1 MIVRC
6 NLWLFE
12 KNGIGKYICIALSV
26 LDRLV
31 DFGENGAIPW
41 ESNQI
46 RPFIIKRRFTNQNN
60 IQRWLPSAENQELL
74 WIQVRKEL
82 LQIFILSYVHSFEQ
96 PKWPTQHHFDAFWN
110 YIWVNTWY
118 FLDLAKYSPVY
129 NLVNSSDLCT
139 SRETH
144 LAN

>member
-1 MIVRC
+1 MTF
-6 NLWLFE
+6 W
-12 KNGIGKYICIALSV
+12 KNGIGKYTCIALSV

-82 LQIFILSYVHSFEQ
+82 YRDFYIIICSLNWTAKVAD
-96 PKWPTQHHFDAFWN
+96 HFDAFWN

-129 NLVNSSDLCT
+129 NLVNSSDLCK